1 MCDAADPAFYS
12 NCTEM
17 GSELTACLIIM
28 IIIIVIVIVIINL
41 TLVDWAQ
48 MASTGNRTDNIS
60 L

>member
-17 GSELTACLIIM
+17 GSELTSCLIIM
-28 IIIIVIVIVIINL
+28 IMIIVIINL

>member
-28 IIIIVIVIVIINL
+28 IIIIVIVIINL

-48 MASTGNRTDNIS
+48 MAITGNRTDNIS